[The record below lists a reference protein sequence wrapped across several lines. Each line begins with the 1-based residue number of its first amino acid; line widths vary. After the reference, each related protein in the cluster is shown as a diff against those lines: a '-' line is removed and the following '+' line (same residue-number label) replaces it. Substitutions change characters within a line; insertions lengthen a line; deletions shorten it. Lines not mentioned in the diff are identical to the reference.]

1 MSNSTKLDRPQLGIA
16 LIIAAMFVF
25 AVQDGITKHLSTT
38 YAAPQILWIRFSFFV
53 VFALAYSMRT
63 KPLRAC
69 LTSNAPVLQIIRSL
83 LIVAEIGFFIL
94 AVRHL
99 PLAETHALFA
109 TFPLMATA
117 IAAIFL
123 KEAVGIRRWSAIIVG
138 LTGVIIILRPGAAA
152 IAPAALLALL
162 CAFMF
167 AGYQVI
173 TRLVSKY
180 DDSET
185 SITYMAVVGLI
196 AMTIMVPFYWKMPD
210 VDGWMWLL
218 TLAVTAALG
227 HFLLIKALEFAPA
240 SLLQPF
246 NFTLLVF
253 ASTVGYFAF
262 GDVPDLWTIAGAFVI
277 VGSGIYTVHR
287 ERKRGLKPPKQ
298 PVA

>member
-1 MSNSTKLDRPQLGIA
+1 MSNTPKLDRPQLGIA
-16 LIIAAMFVF
+16 LIIFAMLVF
-25 AVQDGITKHLSTT
+25 ALQDGITKHLATT
-38 YAAPQILWIRFSFFV
+38 YSAPQILWIRFSFFV
-53 VFALAYSMRT
+53 VFALLYSMRT

-69 LTSNAPVLQIIRSL
+69 LTSNVPVLQIIRSL

-117 IAAIFL
+117 IAALFL
-123 KEAVGIRRWSAIIVG
+123 KEPVGVRRWSAIIIG
-138 LTGVIIILRPGAAA
+138 LLGVIIILRPGAAV
-152 IAPAALLALL
+152 IAPAALIALL

-185 SITYMAVVGLI
+185 SVTYMAVVGLI
-196 AMTIMVPFYWKMPD
+196 AMTAMGPFFWKTPD
-210 VDGWMWLL
+210 AEGWKWLL
-218 TLAVTAALG
+218 LLALTAALG

-262 GDVPDLWTIAGAFVI
+262 GDVPDMWTVLGAIVI

-287 ERKRGLKPPKQ
+287 ERMRGIRPPDQ

>member
-1 MSNSTKLDRPQLGIA
+1 MSNTPKLDRPQLGIA
-16 LIIAAMFVF
+16 LIIFAMLVF
-25 AVQDGITKHLSTT
+25 ALQDGITKHLATT
-38 YAAPQILWIRFSFFV
+38 YSAPQILWIRFSFFV
-53 VFALAYSMRT
+53 VFALLYSMRT
-63 KPLRAC
+63 KPLMTC
-69 LTSNAPVLQIIRSL
+69 LTSNVPVLQIIRSL

-117 IAAIFL
+117 IAALFL
-123 KEAVGIRRWSAIIVG
+123 KEPVGIRRWSAIIVG
-138 LTGVIIILRPGAAA
+138 LMGVIIILRPGAAV
-152 IAPAALLALL
+152 IAPAALIALL

-185 SITYMAVVGLI
+185 SVTYMAVIGLI
-196 AMTIMVPFYWKMPD
+196 AMTALGPFFWKTPD
-210 VDGWMWLL
+210 AEGWKWLL
-218 TLAVTAALG
+218 LLALSAALG

-262 GDVPDLWTIAGAFVI
+262 GDVPDMWTVLGAIVI

-287 ERKRGLKPPKQ
+287 ERMRGTKLPDH

>member
-1 MSNSTKLDRPQLGIA
+1 MSNMPKLDRPQLGIA
-16 LIIAAMFVF
+16 LIIFAMLVF
-25 AVQDGITKHLSTT
+25 ALQDGITKHLATT
-38 YAAPQILWIRFSFFV
+38 YSAPQILWIRFSFFV
-53 VFALAYSMRT
+53 VFALLYSMRT

-69 LTSNAPVLQIIRSL
+69 LTSNVPVLQIIRSL

-117 IAAIFL
+117 IAALFL
-123 KEAVGIRRWSAIIVG
+123 KEPVGIRRWSAIVVG
-138 LTGVIIILRPGAAA
+138 LLGVIIILRPGAAV
-152 IAPAALLALL
+152 IAPAALIALL

-185 SITYMAVVGLI
+185 SVTYMAVVGLI
-196 AMTIMVPFYWKMPD
+196 AMTALGPFFWKTPD
-210 VDGWMWLL
+210 AEGWKWLL
-218 TLAVTAALG
+218 LLALTAALG

-262 GDVPDLWTIAGAFVI
+262 GDVPDMWTVLGAIVI

-287 ERKRGLKPPKQ
+287 ERKRGIKPPDQ
-298 PVA
+298 PVV

>member
-1 MSNSTKLDRPQLGIA
+1 MSNTPKLDRPQLGIA
-16 LIIAAMFVF
+16 LIIFAMLVF
-25 AVQDGITKHLSTT
+25 ALQDGITKHLATT
-38 YAAPQILWIRFSFFV
+38 YSAPQILWIRFSFFV
-53 VFALAYSMRT
+53 VFALLYSMRT
-63 KPLRAC
+63 KPLMTC
-69 LTSNAPVLQIIRSL
+69 LTSNVPVLQIIRSL

-117 IAAIFL
+117 IAALFL
-123 KEAVGIRRWSAIIVG
+123 KEPVGIRRWSAIIIG
-138 LTGVIIILRPGAAA
+138 LMGVIIILRPGAAV
-152 IAPAALLALL
+152 IAPAALIALL

-185 SITYMAVVGLI
+185 SVTYMAVIGLI
-196 AMTIMVPFYWKMPD
+196 AMTALGPFFWKTPD
-210 VDGWMWLL
+210 AEGWKWLL
-218 TLAVTAALG
+218 LLALSAALG

-262 GDVPDLWTIAGAFVI
+262 GDVPDMWTVLGAIVI

-287 ERKRGLKPPKQ
+287 ERMRGTKLPDH

>member
-1 MSNSTKLDRPQLGIA
+1 MSNPLKVDRPQLGIA
-16 LIIAAMFVF
+16 LIISAMFIF
-25 AVQDGITKHLSTT
+25 ALQDGITKHLSTT

-53 VFALAYSMRT
+53 IFALAYSMRR

-83 LIVAEIGFFIL
+83 IIVAEIGIFIL

-117 IAAIFL
+117 IAALFL
-123 KEAVGIRRWSAIIVG
+123 KEAVGIRRWSAIIIG
-138 LTGVIIILRPGAAA
+138 LLGVMIILRPGAAA

-167 AGYQVI
+167 AGYQVM

-196 AMTIMVPFYWKMPD
+196 AMSALVPFYWQTPD
-210 VDGWMWLL
+210 AHGWILLL

-262 GDVPDLWTIAGAFVI
+262 GDVPDVWTVAGAIVI

-287 ERKRGLKPPKQ
+287 ERKHSISLPNQ

>member
-1 MSNSTKLDRPQLGIA
+1 MLSPLKIDRPQLGIA
-16 LIIAAMFVF
+16 LIISAMFVF
-25 AVQDGITKHLSTT
+25 ALQDGITKHLATT

-53 VFALAYSMRT
+53 LFALAYSMRT

-83 LIVAEIGFFIL
+83 MIVAEIGIFIL

-109 TFPLMATA
+109 TFPLMVTA

-138 LTGVIIILRPGAAA
+138 LMGVMIILRPGTDA

-167 AGYQVI
+167 AGYQVM

-196 AMTIMVPFYWKMPD
+196 VMTILGPFYWRAPTAD
-210 VDGWMWLL
+210 DWVLL
-218 TLAVTAALG
+218 LILAVTAALG

-262 GDVPDLWTIAGAFVI
+262 GDVPDVWTVVGATVI
-277 VGSGIYTVHR
+277 VSSGIYTVLR
-287 ERKRGLKPPKQ
+287 ERKRGAKLPDQ
-298 PVA
+298 PVT

>member
-1 MSNSTKLDRPQLGIA
+1 MPKLDRPQLGIA
-16 LIIAAMFVF
+16 LIIFAMLVF
-25 AVQDGITKHLSTT
+25 ALQDGITKHLATT
-38 YAAPQILWIRFSFFV
+38 YSAPQILWIRFSFFV
-53 VFALAYSMRT
+53 VFALLYSMRT

-69 LTSNAPVLQIIRSL
+69 LTSNVPVLQIIRSL

-117 IAAIFL
+117 IAALFL
-123 KEAVGIRRWSAIIVG
+123 KEPVGIRRWSAIVVG
-138 LTGVIIILRPGAAA
+138 LLGVIIILRPGAAV
-152 IAPAALLALL
+152 IAPAALIALL

-185 SITYMAVVGLI
+185 SVTYMAVVGLI
-196 AMTIMVPFYWKMPD
+196 AMTALGPFFWKTPD
-210 VDGWMWLL
+210 AEGWKWLL
-218 TLAVTAALG
+218 LLALTAALG

-262 GDVPDLWTIAGAFVI
+262 GDVPDMWTVLGAIVI

-287 ERKRGLKPPKQ
+287 ERKRGIKPPDQ
-298 PVA
+298 PVV

>member
-1 MSNSTKLDRPQLGIA
+1 MSNTPKLDRPQLGIA
-16 LIIAAMFVF
+16 LIIFAMLVF
-25 AVQDGITKHLSTT
+25 ALQDGITKHLATT
-38 YAAPQILWIRFSFFV
+38 YSAPQILWIRFSFFV
-53 VFALAYSMRT
+53 VFALVYSMRT
-63 KPLRAC
+63 KPLRSC
-69 LTSNAPVLQIIRSL
+69 LTSNVPVLQIIRSL

-117 IAAIFL
+117 IAALFL
-123 KEAVGIRRWSAIIVG
+123 KEPVGIRRWSAIIVG
-138 LTGVIIILRPGAAA
+138 LMGVIIILRPGAAV
-152 IAPAALLALL
+152 IAPAALIALL

-173 TRLVSKY
+173 TRLVSKF

-185 SITYMAVVGLI
+185 SVTYMAVVGLI
-196 AMTIMVPFYWKMPD
+196 AMTALGPFFWKPPD
-210 VDGWMWLL
+210 AEGWKWLL
-218 TLAVTAALG
+218 LLALTAALG

-262 GDVPDLWTIAGAFVI
+262 GDVPDMWTVLGAIVI

-287 ERKRGLKPPKQ
+287 ERMRGIKPPNQ

>member
-1 MSNSTKLDRPQLGIA
+1 MSSSLKVDRPQLGIA
-16 LIIAAMFVF
+16 LIISAMLIF
-25 AVQDGITKHLSTT
+25 ALQDGITKHLSTT

-83 LIVAEIGFFIL
+83 LIVAEIGIFIL

-109 TFPLMATA
+109 TFPLIATA

-123 KEAVGIRRWSAIIVG
+123 KEAVGIRRWSAIVVG
-138 LTGVIIILRPGAAA
+138 LLGVVIILRPGAAA

-162 CAFMF
+162 CAVMF

-173 TRLVSKY
+173 TRFVSKY

-185 SITYMAVVGLI
+185 SVTYMAVVGLV
-196 AMTIMVPFYWKMPD
+196 AMTALVPFYWKMPD
-210 VDGWMWLL
+210 AHGWMWLL

-227 HFLLIKALEFAPA
+227 HFLLIIALQFAPA

-262 GDVPDLWTIAGAFVI
+262 GDVPDLWTVTGAIVI

-287 ERKRGLKPPKQ
+287 ERKRGSNLPDQ
-298 PVA
+298 PAA

>member
-1 MSNSTKLDRPQLGIA
+1 MSNLPKVDRPQLGIA
-16 LIIAAMFVF
+16 LIISAMFIF
-25 AVQDGITKHLSTT
+25 ALQDGITKHLSTT

-53 VFALAYSMRT
+53 IFALAYSMRT
-63 KPLRAC
+63 KPLRTC

-83 LIVAEIGFFIL
+83 LIVAEIGIFIL

-117 IAAIFL
+117 IAALFL

-138 LTGVIIILRPGAAA
+138 LLGVVLILRPGTAA

-167 AGYQVI
+167 AGYQVM

-196 AMTIMVPFYWKMPD
+196 AMTVMVPFYWKMPD
-210 VDGWMWLL
+210 AHGWTWLL
-218 TLAVTAALG
+218 ILALTAALG

-262 GDVPDLWTIAGAFVI
+262 GDVPDVWTVAGAIVI

-287 ERKRGLKPPKQ
+287 ERKRGTKLPDQ
-298 PVA
+298 PAV

>member
-1 MSNSTKLDRPQLGIA
+1 MSNTPKLDRPQLGIA
-16 LIIAAMFVF
+16 LIIFAMLVF
-25 AVQDGITKHLSTT
+25 ALQDGITKHLATT
-38 YAAPQILWIRFSFFV
+38 YSAPQILWIRFSFFV
-53 VFALAYSMRT
+53 VFALVYSMRT
-63 KPLRAC
+63 KPLRSC
-69 LTSNAPVLQIIRSL
+69 LTSNVPVLQIIRSL

-117 IAAIFL
+117 IAALFL
-123 KEAVGIRRWSAIIVG
+123 KEPVGIRRWSAIIVG
-138 LTGVIIILRPGAAA
+138 LMGVIIILRPGAAV
-152 IAPAALLALL
+152 IAPAALIALL

-173 TRLVSKY
+173 TRLVSKF

-185 SITYMAVVGLI
+185 SVTYMAVVGLI
-196 AMTIMVPFYWKMPD
+196 AMTALGPFFWKTPD
-210 VDGWMWLL
+210 AEGWKWLL
-218 TLAVTAALG
+218 LLALTAALG

-262 GDVPDLWTIAGAFVI
+262 GDVPDMWTVLGAIVI

-287 ERKRGLKPPKQ
+287 ERMRGIKPPNQ

>member
-1 MSNSTKLDRPQLGIA
+1 MSNTPKLDRPQLGIA
-16 LIIAAMFVF
+16 LIIFAMLVF
-25 AVQDGITKHLSTT
+25 ALQDGITKHLATT

-53 VFALAYSMRT
+53 VFALVYSMRT
-63 KPLRAC
+63 KPLRSC
-69 LTSNAPVLQIIRSL
+69 LTSNVPVLQIIRSL

-99 PLAETHALFA
+99 QLAETHALFA

-117 IAAIFL
+117 IAALFL
-123 KEAVGIRRWSAIIVG
+123 KEPVGIRRWSAIIVG
-138 LTGVIIILRPGAAA
+138 LMGVIIILRPGAAV
-152 IAPAALLALL
+152 IAPAALIALL

-173 TRLVSKY
+173 TRLVSKF

-185 SITYMAVVGLI
+185 SVTYMAVVGLI
-196 AMTIMVPFYWKMPD
+196 AMTALGPFFWKTPD
-210 VDGWMWLL
+210 AEGWKWLL
-218 TLAVTAALG
+218 LLALTAALG

-262 GDVPDLWTIAGAFVI
+262 GNVPDMWTVLGAIVI

-287 ERKRGLKPPKQ
+287 ERMRGIKPPDQ

>member
-1 MSNSTKLDRPQLGIA
+1 MSNTPKLDRPQLGIA
-16 LIIAAMFVF
+16 LIIFAMLVF
-25 AVQDGITKHLSTT
+25 ALQDGITKHLATT
-38 YAAPQILWIRFSFFV
+38 YSAPQILWIRFSFFV
-53 VFALAYSMRT
+53 VFALLYSMRT
-63 KPLRAC
+63 KPLMTC
-69 LTSNAPVLQIIRSL
+69 LTSNVPVLQIIRSL

-117 IAAIFL
+117 IAALFL
-123 KEAVGIRRWSAIIVG
+123 KEPVGIRRWSAIIIG
-138 LTGVIIILRPGAAA
+138 LMGVIIILRPGAAV
-152 IAPAALLALL
+152 IAPAALIALL

-185 SITYMAVVGLI
+185 SVTYMAVIGLI
-196 AMTIMVPFYWKMPD
+196 AMTALGPFFWKTPD
-210 VDGWMWLL
+210 AEGWKWLL
-218 TLAVTAALG
+218 LLALSAALG
-227 HFLLIKALEFAPA
+227 HFLLIKALEFEPA

-262 GDVPDLWTIAGAFVI
+262 GDVPDMWTVLGAIVI

-287 ERKRGLKPPKQ
+287 ERMRGTKLPDH

>member
-1 MSNSTKLDRPQLGIA
+1 MSNTPKLDRPQLGIA
-16 LIIAAMFVF
+16 LIIFAMLVF
-25 AVQDGITKHLSTT
+25 ALQDGITKHLATT
-38 YAAPQILWIRFSFFV
+38 YSAPQILWIRFSFFV
-53 VFALAYSMRT
+53 VFALLYSMRT

-69 LTSNAPVLQIIRSL
+69 LTSNVPVLQIIRSL

-117 IAAIFL
+117 IAALFL
-123 KEAVGIRRWSAIIVG
+123 KEPAGIRRWSAIIVG
-138 LTGVIIILRPGAAA
+138 LLGVIIILRPGAAA
-152 IAPAALLALL
+152 IAPAALIALL

-185 SITYMAVVGLI
+185 SVTYMAVVGLI
-196 AMTIMVPFYWKMPD
+196 AMTALGPFFWKTPD
-210 VDGWMWLL
+210 AEGWKWLL
-218 TLAVTAALG
+218 LLALTAALG

-262 GDVPDLWTIAGAFVI
+262 GDVPDIWTVLGAVVI

-287 ERKRGLKPPKQ
+287 ERMRGIKPPDQ

>member
-1 MSNSTKLDRPQLGIA
+1 MSISLKADRPQLGIA
-16 LIIAAMFVF
+16 LIVSAMFVF
-25 AVQDGITKHLSTT
+25 ALQDGITKHLATT

-53 VFALAYSMRT
+53 LFALIYSMRT
-63 KPLRAC
+63 KPLRTC

-83 LIVAEIGFFIL
+83 LIVAEIGIFIL

-109 TFPLMATA
+109 TFPLMVTA
-117 IAAIFL
+117 IAAVFL
-123 KEAVGIRRWSAIIVG
+123 KEAVGIRRWSAIIFGLVG
-138 LTGVIIILRPGAAA
+138 VMIILRPGADV

-185 SITYMAVVGLI
+185 SITYMAVVGLVT
-196 AMTIMVPFYWKMPD
+196 MTALGPFYWQTPD
-210 VDGWMWLL
+210 ADGWTWLL
-218 TLAVTAALG
+218 TLAVTATLG

-262 GDVPDLWTIAGAFVI
+262 GDVPDVWTVVGAIVI
-277 VGSGIYTVHR
+277 VSSGIYTVIR
-287 ERKRGLKPPKQ
+287 ERKRGAKLPNQ
-298 PVA
+298 SVA

>member
-1 MSNSTKLDRPQLGIA
+1 MSNTPKLDRPQLGIA
-16 LIIAAMFVF
+16 LIIFAMLVF
-25 AVQDGITKHLSTT
+25 ALQDGITKHLATT
-38 YAAPQILWIRFSFFV
+38 YSAPQILWIRFFLCGFC
-53 VFALAYSMRT
+53 ALYSMRT
-63 KPLRAC
+63 KPLMTC
-69 LTSNAPVLQIIRSL
+69 LTSNVPVLQIIRSL

-117 IAAIFL
+117 IAALFL
-123 KEAVGIRRWSAIIVG
+123 KEPVGIRRWSAIIIG
-138 LTGVIIILRPGAAA
+138 LMGVIIILRPGAAV
-152 IAPAALLALL
+152 IAPAALIALL

-185 SITYMAVVGLI
+185 SVTYMAVIGLI
-196 AMTIMVPFYWKMPD
+196 AMTALGPFFWKTPD
-210 VDGWMWLL
+210 AEGWKWLL
-218 TLAVTAALG
+218 LLALSAALG

-262 GDVPDLWTIAGAFVI
+262 GDVPDMWTVLGAIVI

-287 ERKRGLKPPKQ
+287 ERMRGTKLPDH

>member
-1 MSNSTKLDRPQLGIA
+1 MSNTPKLDRPQLGIA
-16 LIIAAMFVF
+16 LIIFAMLVF
-25 AVQDGITKHLSTT
+25 ALQDGITKHLATT
-38 YAAPQILWIRFSFFV
+38 YSAPQILWIRFSFFV
-53 VFALAYSMRT
+53 VFALLYSMRT
-63 KPLRAC
+63 KPLMTC
-69 LTSNAPVLQIIRSL
+69 LTSNVPVLQIIRSL

-117 IAAIFL
+117 IAALFL
-123 KEAVGIRRWSAIIVG
+123 KEPVGIRRWSAIIIG
-138 LTGVIIILRPGAAA
+138 LMGVIIILRPGAAV
-152 IAPAALLALL
+152 IAPAALIALL

-185 SITYMAVVGLI
+185 SVTYMAVIGLI
-196 AMTIMVPFYWKMPD
+196 AMTALGPFFWKTPD
-210 VDGWMWLL
+210 AEGWKWLL
-218 TLAVTAALG
+218 LLALSAALG

-262 GDVPDLWTIAGAFVI
+262 GDVPDMWTILGAIVI

-287 ERKRGLKPPKQ
+287 ERMRGTKLPDH

>member
-1 MSNSTKLDRPQLGIA
+1 MSSPLKIDRPQLGIA
-16 LIIAAMFVF
+16 LIVSAMFIF
-25 AVQDGITKHLSTT
+25 AVQDGITKHLATT

-53 VFALAYSMRT
+53 LFALVYSMRT

-69 LTSNAPVLQIIRSL
+69 LSSNAPVLQIIRSL
-83 LIVAEIGFFIL
+83 VIVAEIGIFIL

-109 TFPLMATA
+109 SFPLMVTA

-138 LTGVIIILRPGAAA
+138 FVGVLIILRPGTDA

-185 SITYMAVVGLI
+185 SITYMAVVGLVT
-196 AMTIMVPFYWKMPD
+196 MTALGPFFWKTPD
-210 VDGWMWLL
+210 ADGWTWLL
-218 TLAVTAALG
+218 ILAVTATLG

-262 GDVPDLWTIAGAFVI
+262 GDVPDAWTVVGAIVI
-277 VGSGIYTVHR
+277 VSSGIYTVLR
-287 ERKRGLKPPKQ
+287 ERKRGTKRPDQ
-298 PVA
+298 SVG

>member
-1 MSNSTKLDRPQLGIA
+1 MSNAPKLDRPQLGIA
-16 LIIAAMFVF
+16 LIIFSMLVF
-25 AVQDGITKHLSTT
+25 ALQDGITKHLATT
-38 YAAPQILWIRFSFFV
+38 YSAPQILWIRFSFFV
-53 VFALAYSMRT
+53 VFALLYSMRT
-63 KPLRAC
+63 KPLRSC
-69 LTSNAPVLQIIRSL
+69 LTSNVPVLQIIRSL

-117 IAAIFL
+117 IAALFL
-123 KEAVGIRRWSAIIVG
+123 KEPVGIRRWSAIIVG
-138 LTGVIIILRPGAAA
+138 LLGVIIILRPGAAV
-152 IAPAALLALL
+152 IAPAALIALL

-185 SITYMAVVGLI
+185 SVTYMAVVGLI
-196 AMTIMVPFYWKMPD
+196 AMTALGPFFWKTPD
-210 VDGWMWLL
+210 AEGWKWLL
-218 TLAVTAALG
+218 LLALTAALG

-262 GDVPDLWTIAGAFVI
+262 GDVPDMWTVLGAIVI

-287 ERKRGLKPPKQ
+287 ERMRGIKPPDQ
-298 PVA
+298 PVT

>member
-1 MSNSTKLDRPQLGIA
+1 MPSPLKIDRPQLGIA
-16 LIIAAMFVF
+16 LIISAMFVF
-25 AVQDGITKHLSTT
+25 ALQDGITKHLATT
-38 YAAPQILWIRFSFFV
+38 YAAPQILWIRFTFFV
-53 VFALAYSMRT
+53 LFALAYSMRT

-83 LIVAEIGFFIL
+83 TIVAEIGIFIL

-109 TFPLMATA
+109 TFPLIVTA

-138 LTGVIIILRPGAAA
+138 LLGVMIILRPGTDA

-167 AGYQVI
+167 AGYQVM

-196 AMTIMVPFYWKMPD
+196 VMTILGPFYWRTPTAD
-210 VDGWMWLL
+210 DWVLL
-218 TLAVTAALG
+218 LILAVTAALG

-262 GDVPDLWTIAGAFVI
+262 GDVPDVWTVVGAIVI
-277 VGSGIYTVHR
+277 VSSGIYTVLR
-287 ERKRGLKPPKQ
+287 ERKKGTKLPDQ

>member
-1 MSNSTKLDRPQLGIA
+1 MSTYAKIDRPQLGIA
-16 LIIAAMFVF
+16 LIISAMFIF
-25 AVQDGITKHLSTT
+25 AIQDGITKHLSVS
-38 YAAPQILWIRFSFFV
+38 YSAPQILWIRFMFFV
-53 VFALAYSMRT
+53 VFAIVYSMRS

-69 LTSNAPVLQIIRSL
+69 FTSNAPILQIIRSL
-83 LIVAEIGFFIL
+83 LIVSEIGVFIL
-94 AVRHL
+94 AVRHI

-109 TFPLMATA
+109 SFPLMATA

-123 KEAVGIRRWSAIIVG
+123 KEAVGIRRWSAIAVG
-138 LTGVIIILRPGAAA
+138 FVGVLIILRPGTAA
-152 IAPAALLALL
+152 ISPAALLALL

-196 AMTIMVPFYWKMPD
+196 SMTVLVPFYWKAPD
-210 VDGWMWLL
+210 ADGWKWLL
-218 TLAVTAALG
+218 LLAVTAALG
-227 HFLLIKALEFAPA
+227 HFLLIKALEYAPA

-253 ASTVGYFAF
+253 ASTVGFFAF
-262 GDVPDLWTIAGAFVI
+262 GDIPDIWTVAGATVI

-287 ERKRGLKPPKQ
+287 ERKRGSKLPDQ